1 MADIA
6 TLLNRVTFEYVQEP
20 DCNDSESG
28 SVQQLSITVEP
39 VLFKLY
45 DEKTGG
51 KDYYFHIKT
60 ERWAFDDIDELIDIL
75 KEVKSKVSKNEK
87 I

>member
-6 TLLNRVTFEYVQEP
+6 TLLNRATFEYVQEP
-20 DCNDSESG
+20 DCNDNE
-28 SVQQLSITVEP
+28 SVQQLSIIVEP
-39 VLFKLY
+39 VLLGLY

-51 KDYYFHIKT
+51 KNYYFHIKT

-75 KEVKSKVSKNEK
+75 KEVKSKIKK

>member
-6 TLLNRVTFEYVQEP
+6 TLLNRATFEYVQEP
-20 DCNDSESG
+20 DCNDNESD
-28 SVQQLSITVEP
+28 SVQQLSIIVEP
-39 VLFKLY
+39 VLFGLY
-45 DEKTGG
+45 DEKTDE
-51 KDYYFHIKT
+51 KNYYFYIKT

-87 I
+87 V

>member
-1 MADIA
+1 VNIVSAVE
-6 TLLNRVTFEYVQEP
+6 LLIVVQFTFDV
-20 DCNDSESG
+20 DK
-28 SVQQLSITVEP
+28 
-39 VLFKLY
+39 LFELY

-51 KDYYFHIKT
+51 KNYYFHIKT

-87 I
+87 V